1 MDIRRTKKGMDVSL
15 DEHRLVT
22 STQVISAVTVTCE
35 TRRVQGKGVS
45 ASRLVAAL
53 NA

>member
-35 TRRVQGKGVS
+35 TRRVQGKG
-45 ASRLVAAL
+45 SRLVAAL